1 MATINA
7 HTSLCCVCQT
17 RNYGGLRQEDL
28 KKKTPKNVCSDRV
41 NVANMSELSA
51 SQAEVLHD
59 KVVRKAGETIFKK
72 YKVVM
77 NITGKNVASIANVYP
92 DLLAYDVYSVKP
104 FLASDTPTLISEV
117 EVGAEITDELVA
129 KWLQLKSLDIDRIV
143 LILPEN
149 TRSRAED
156 TLKKLG
162 PKFELHF
169 FDKDLRIS

>member
-1 MATINA
+1 MA
-7 HTSLCCVCQT
+7 S
-17 RNYGGLRQEDL
+17 
-28 KKKTPKNVCSDRV
+28 
-41 NVANMSELSA
+41 MSESSA
-51 SQAEVLHD
+51 SKAETLHD
-59 KVVRKAGETIFKK
+59 EVVKNAGETIFKK

-77 NITGKNVASIANVYP
+77 NITGKNVASIDDVYP

-117 EVGAEITDELVA
+117 EVEAEITDELIA

-143 LILPEN
+143 LILPEK
-149 TRSRAED
+149 TRHKTED
-156 TLKKLG
+156 ARKKLG

>member
-1 MATINA
+1 MRRFEEGKRQKKYVVTELNMA
-7 HTSLCCVCQT
+7 S
-17 RNYGGLRQEDL
+17 
-28 KKKTPKNVCSDRV
+28 
-41 NVANMSELSA
+41 MSELSA
-51 SQAEVLHD
+51 SQVEALHD
-59 KVVRKAGETIFKK
+59 EVVRKAGETIFKK

-77 NITGKNVASIANVYP
+77 NIMGKNVASIANVYP

-104 FLASDTPTLISEV
+104 FLASDTPTLISDV

-129 KWLQLKSLDIDRIV
+129 KWLQLQSLDVDRIV
-143 LILPEN
+143 LILPEK
-149 TRSRAED
+149 TRSKAED

>member
-1 MATINA
+1 MA
-7 HTSLCCVCQT
+7 S
-17 RNYGGLRQEDL
+17 
-28 KKKTPKNVCSDRV
+28 
-41 NVANMSELSA
+41 MSELSA
-51 SQAEVLHD
+51 SQAQVLHD
-59 KVVRKAGETIFKK
+59 RIVRKAGETIFKK

-77 NITGKNVASIANVYP
+77 NITGKNVASISNVYP

-104 FLASDTPTLISEV
+104 FLASDTPALISEV

-129 KWLQLKSLDIDRIV
+129 KWLQLKTLDVDRIV
-143 LILPEN
+143 LIMPEK

>member
-1 MATINA
+1 MA
-7 HTSLCCVCQT
+7 S
-17 RNYGGLRQEDL
+17 
-28 KKKTPKNVCSDRV
+28 
-41 NVANMSELSA
+41 MSELSA
-51 SQAEVLHD
+51 SKAEALHD
-59 KVVRKAGETIFKK
+59 EVVRKAGTSIFKK

-77 NITGKNVASIANVYP
+77 NIMGKNVASIENVYP

-117 EVGAEITDELVA
+117 EVGEEITDELVA
-129 KWLQLKSLDIDRIV
+129 KWLQLKGLDVDRIV
-143 LILPEN
+143 LILPEK

-156 TLKKLG
+156 ALTKLG